1 LVLPPERV
9 ALLSETQVLLVE
21 AVARARR
28 EAAEERQAEERA
40 EEERRGLIRETL
52 AQRRSE
58 DRAKKER
65 AIEKLERA
73 VYKAPSNASGLGG
86 VGHGSAN
93 CKGMV
98 TRPSALNPKH

>member
-1 LVLPPERV
+1 LI
-9 ALLSETQVLLVE
+9 AE
-21 AVARARR
+21 AVERART
-28 EAAEERQAEERA
+28 EAADERQAEERA

-58 DRAKKER
+58 DKAKKER

-73 VYKAPSNASGLGG
+73 VCKAPSNASGLGG
-86 VGHGSAN
+86 VGHGAAN

-98 TRPSALNPKH
+98 TRP